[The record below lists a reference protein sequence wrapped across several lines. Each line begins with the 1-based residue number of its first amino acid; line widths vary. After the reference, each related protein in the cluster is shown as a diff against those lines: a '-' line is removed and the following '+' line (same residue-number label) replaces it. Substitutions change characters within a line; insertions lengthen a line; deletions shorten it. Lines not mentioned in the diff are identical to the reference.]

1 MLSILNHVI
10 GPVIRGPSSSHTG
23 ASYFIGKLAREL
35 LLDELQEAIVTFD
48 ERGSYAKVYRQ
59 EASDLAFVSGL
70 IGLRLEDDSFRR
82 AIELAQELGIK
93 VSFRLGDLGRASHPN
108 EVLIELR
115 GRRKELKVRARSV
128 GGMFEVVELNSV
140 RVNLTGSEYLYACET
155 ESPPTALKQEGSL
168 IPLGDSFM
176 LLMKD
181 ADGSGGLEELIRE
194 LTVDFK
200 VIEPT
205 FFPLRGRPIF
215 SNSEELGDFC
225 EREGV
230 SLGEAGMLYE
240 SRLLG
245 MREEEVAE
253 LMLKRYEV
261 MRRSIEYGMSGEVEL
276 RVLKPSAGSIYRK
289 LLNGELP
296 VGGIHAKAAALSMA
310 VMHACNSNAL
320 VIAAPTGGS
329 AGVIPG
335 VLASLEDELSLSEQD
350 IVRCLFA
357 AGTLGLLIG
366 SRATFAAEEA
376 GCQVEIGAAGAMAS
390 ALVVEAFDGSY
401 KQALNA
407 AAISLQNI
415 AGMVCDPVGGYV
427 EVPCHTRNAVAA
439 ASAFVNADLV
449 IGGYENPMPLD
460 ETIDAIYSVG
470 KMLPSELKCTAMGG
484 LAACPSAAKFKRA

>member
-1 MLSILNHVI
+1 MLSVLNHVI

-35 LLDELQEAIVTFD
+35 LPDELQEATITFD

-70 IGLRLEDDSFRR
+70 IGLRLEDESFRR
-82 AIELAQELGIK
+82 ATELAQELGIK
-93 VSFRLGDLGRASHPN
+93 VSFRLGDLGVAPHPN
-108 EVLIELR
+108 EVLMELR
-115 GRRKELKVRARSV
+115 GRRKELRVRARSIG
-128 GGMFEVVELNSV
+128 GGMFEVVELNGV
-140 RVNLTGSEYLYACET
+140 NVNLTGSEYLYACET
-155 ESPPTALKQEGSL
+155 LPTDLKRRGSL
-168 IPLGDSFM
+168 IPMGDGFM

-181 ADGSGGLEELIRE
+181 DEGAGGLEELSRE
-194 LTVDFK
+194 LAVDFK
-200 VIEPT
+200 VIEPI
-205 FFPLRGRPIF
+205 FFPLRGNHVF
-215 SNSEELGDFC
+215 SNSEELRAFC

-230 SLGEAGMLYE
+230 SLGEAGVLYE

-245 MREEEVAE
+245 MGEEEVAE
-253 LMLKRYEV
+253 LMLERYEV
-261 MRRSIEYGMSGEVEL
+261 MRRSIEYGMSGEVGL
-276 RVLKPSAGSIYRK
+276 KVLKPSAGSIYGK
-289 LLNGELP
+289 LLKGELP

-320 VIAAPTGGS
+320 VVAAPTGGS

-335 VLASLEDELSLSEQD
+335 VLAALEDELGLSEGE

-357 AGTLGLLIG
+357 AGAVGLLIG

-390 ALVVEAFDGSY
+390 ALVVEAFNGSCD
-401 KQALNA
+401 QALNA
-407 AAISLQNI
+407 AAVSLQNI
-415 AGMVCDPVGGYV
+415 VGMVCDPVGGYV

-449 IGGYENPMPLD
+449 IGGYENPIPLD

-470 KMLPSELKCTAMGG
+470 RMLPNELKCTAMGG
-484 LAACPSAAKFKRA
+484 LAACPSAVKLKRA